1 VNGIQGNPVNQDD
14 FALNPKNTSNQTL
27 DASISEEPCDGSPTG
42 DPLCSQPR
50 LGGVL
55 GNFQFE
61 PATTT
66 FVTAAASPVVTVG
79 KLYYDRTLKN
89 QANGVKILYQKTEGS
104 PVIRLPRCDPM
115 TTECFRVKNLASG
128 DQIRVAFSGDPR
140 VTRG

>member
-1 VNGIQGNPVNQDD
+1 MNGIQGNPVNQDD
-14 FALNPKNTSNQTL
+14 FALNPRNTSNQTL

-79 KLYYDRTLKN
+79 KLYYDRTP
-89 QANGVKILYQKTEGS
+89 QEIRRTGFGS
-104 PVIRLPRCDPM
+104 
-115 TTECFRVKNLASG
+115 S
-128 DQIRVAFSGDPR
+128 
-140 VTRG
+140 TRRPTAR